1 MAGVSVWCRVGVVP
15 LRGPHEFRTGCDGL
29 AAVGVGAV
37 GGVELFGPVGH
48 RGELFSGAVEFFDVL
63 VEVRQVPFEEIGDVV
78 AGAGAVLS
86 HVEDGGDFGEGE
98 SGGLGVADEPEPI
111 DGFVSV
117 FPVAVWGAFGLGK
130 DSDVLVVANGFGRDA
145 DSVGEFSDL
154 HDSIVPP

>member
-1 MAGVSVWCRVGVVP
+1 MVRACR
-15 LRGPHEFRTGCDGL
+15 RREFGTVCDGL

-37 GGVELFGPVGH
+37 GRVEALSAIGH
-48 RGELFSGAVEFFDVL
+48 RGELTAGSVKLVDVAVEVT
-63 VEVRQVPFEEIGDVV
+63 EMPFEQIDDVV
-78 AGAGAVLS
+78 ARAEAVVA
-86 HVEDGGDFGEGE
+86 HVQDGSNLGEGE